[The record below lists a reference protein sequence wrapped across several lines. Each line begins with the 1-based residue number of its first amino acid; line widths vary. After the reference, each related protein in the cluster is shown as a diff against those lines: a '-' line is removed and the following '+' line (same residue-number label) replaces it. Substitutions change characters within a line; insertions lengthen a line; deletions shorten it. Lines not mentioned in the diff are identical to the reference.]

1 MIFEEIRIQNLFSY
15 FGEEVFELPEP
26 SEDKPVVLIAGR
38 NGYGKTSFINSVK
51 LLFLGAAYD
60 PMRIDHVGRKIRV
73 NDYLLGEGAEWQGI
87 CNTQARQHG
96 AEFGI
101 QIRWR
106 EDQGRVTV
114 RRWWTINGD
123 EPEAHLSIQPD
134 FATDEDLGNPI
145 TDPEACEEFL
155 ARRLPKSVVP
165 FFFYDGEQVQA
176 LAEANRGGTLQQIEK
191 LLDLAA
197 IDTLDT
203 YLSEVVREW
212 NREAR
217 KPEEENRLQHLRAEL
232 MLKESDLRAADA
244 ATEEMEHRIDEL
256 DREVRKHRSYID
268 RVRALAAQRDTPRLE
283 RERDELRE
291 QIEADCL
298 RFAQS
303 FPAAAPMWANP
314 DLLERLGRLLD
325 ESVNNPNSVLAEEL
339 RGVLDRLPAR
349 LLDEPPHSLPV
360 LSATQKVHYRQKLER
375 IFAQYT
381 EASGSA
387 FFNLNQAET
396 AGLKRKLDY
405 YRQAHAERVRL
416 ADDARQISRA
426 QRRIGEI
433 ETRLDEA
440 GQRSPEEEEVY
451 RSRQADMQEAEDK
464 KSQLQFELGRQATS
478 RGILDGEIDRLRRDM
493 AEQETRL
500 TKADINNRKVNRA
513 RQAQQ
518 LFEHYKQRLK
528 AKRRDEIESALNEHF
543 RKLMT
548 SHNQIASIRVEES
561 FAMTYLDKDKNPVG
575 MANISAGMKQLT
587 AQALLGALSEASGK
601 AVPIIVDTPL
611 ARIDRPHQENLLKNY
626 YPKAARQVIVLPT
639 DSELDAEKYALLKP
653 YIAAEFRLE
662 NPDGVHTKVKSGQAM
677 YSLER
682 A

>member
-15 FGEEVFELPEP
+15 FGEEVFELPES

-51 LLFLGAAYD
+51 LLFLGAAHD
-60 PMRIDHVGRKIRV
+60 PMRVGHVGRKIRV

-87 CNTQARQHG
+87 CNTQARKHG

-106 EDQGRVTV
+106 EAQGCVTV

-123 EPEAHLSIQPD
+123 EPEAHLTIQPD

-155 ARRLPKSVVP
+155 ERRLPKSILP

-176 LAEANRGGTLQQIEK
+176 LAASNREGTLQQIEK

-203 YLSEVVREW
+203 YLGDIIREW
-212 NREAR
+212 NRAGR
-217 KPEEENRLQHLRAEL
+217 KPEEENKLQHIRAQL
-232 MLKESDLRAADA
+232 MFKESDLRAEDA
-244 ATEEMEHRIDEL
+244 ATEEIEHRIDEL
-256 DREVRKHRSYID
+256 DREIRKHRSYID
-268 RVRALAAQRDTPRLE
+268 RVRALAAQRDAPRLE
-283 RERDELRE
+283 RDRDELK
-291 QIEADCL
+291 QKIEADCL
-298 RFAQS
+298 RFVQS
-303 FPAAAPMWANP
+303 FPPSAPLWANP
-314 DLLERLGRLLD
+314 DLVERLGRLLD
-325 ESVNNPNSVLAEEL
+325 QAVGNPNNLLAEEL
-339 RGVLDRLPAR
+339 RGVLNRLPAR

-360 LSATQKVHYRQKLER
+360 LTAQQKTHYRQKLER

-381 EASGSA
+381 ESSGSA
-387 FFNLNQAET
+387 FFNLGQAET
-396 AGLKRKLDY
+396 SQLKSRVDY
-405 YRQAHAERVRL
+405 YRQAYAERSRL
-416 ADDARQISRA
+416 AEDARQISHA
-426 QRRIGEI
+426 QRLIGEI

-440 GQRSPEEEEVY
+440 GQRSPEEEETY
-451 RSRQADMQEAEDK
+451 RNRQADLQKAEDE
-464 KSQLQFELGRQATS
+464 KSQLQFELGRRDKA
-478 RGILDGEIDRLRRDM
+478 RGSLVGEIDRLRRDI

-500 TKADINNRKVNRA
+500 TKADINGRKVDRA

-528 AKRRDEIESALNEHF
+528 SKRREQIEAALNEHF
-543 RKLMT
+543 KMLMT
-548 SHNQIASIRVEES
+548 SHSQIAFIRLDES
-561 FAMTYLDKDKNPVG
+561 FAMSYLDEHNNPVG
-575 MANISAGMKQLT
+575 MANISTGMKQIT

-601 AVPIIVDTPL
+601 AVPMIVDTPL
-611 ARIDRPHQENLLKNY
+611 ARIDRAHQVNLLKNY

-639 DSELDAEKYALLKP
+639 DSELDAEKYALLKS

-662 NPDGVHTKVKSGQAM
+662 NSDGVHTKVRSGQAM
-677 YSLER
+677 YALES